1 MNIVDLSIKRPIMVA
16 MGLIACVIF
25 GLMAYFTLPVS
36 LFPDIKVPMV
46 TVQTVYPGAS
56 PQIIESQ
63 ISKKIE
69 DRVSAIS
76 GIDYVTS
83 YSLENASLVLVSFK
97 YGIDENLALQEVKDK
112 VDAIQAELP
121 DDAKKPSI
129 SKIDIS
135 AMSPV
140 MSIVIEGEMA
150 PTELH
155 TFAQTVVNDRL
166 SQVDGVG
173 SIELS
178 GGQER
183 EIRVELDRATVFSR
197 SVPIEQIAGILAAS
211 NVDMP
216 GGNFNLA
223 DQDIPVR
230 LKGEFVDLDQIR
242 DIDVKSPAGVYKLRQ
257 LADVR
262 DAGTAVRQR
271 TVLADKAAG
280 LRNENALLVQVVKNP
295 SSNTISVVAGV
306 NAQLKKIREAYGGK
320 VRFNVIKE
328 DASFVKDS
336 VDDTLSNVYLGI
348 LFTGIVLLFFL
359 HDLRSTLI
367 VALSMPFSIV
377 STFLVMKAMGISVS
391 MISLMGLSCS
401 TGTLVANSVVV
412 LENIFRYKELGH
424 GRTESASRGTKEVLV
439 AVFAST
445 LTNIA
450 VFVPLASMSGM
461 MGAVLANFAWPIVI
475 ATVFSIVVSF
485 TLTPLMA
492 SFVLPATVKKE
503 GRLSLGLERL
513 FKGMEEGYR
522 RMLAALLKKRRRSA
536 LAVVS
541 VVAVFAGSMALFP
554 RIPIEL
560 TPKTDG
566 GKIKISVELPQG
578 SDLESTAAALAEIEK
593 RVGEYEEVSTLLT
606 NLGTLGSLD
615 TDVSVAQMDVFL
627 VPKAARAASNAEL
640 ASRMTVKLSDIP
652 GAQIRVAAVSEID
665 MGGRSAISLFLKGAD
680 NDILRDQSSRIVD
693 RLNRIPG
700 FTNVASSSKSG
711 KPELVFEPDRK
722 RLSEDGLSVQSVAV
736 SLRAAVDGLVA
747 TTYKEG
753 GEEYDIR
760 VALKDAALLDV
771 QDLRNIP
778 IVSSA
783 GVHPLSRYAKID
795 FAEGYNKIIRNNKV
809 RSVELTADLLPG
821 YAQGAAVQAALAAV
835 AELDLPAGYAV
846 EQSSSTEMLQKTVQ
860 DLAMVFVIAVV
871 LTFMLLAATLE
882 SLSQPLFILA
892 TVPLSLIGVVA
903 FCLPLGTVL
912 NFVAMLGI
920 IMLVGIVVNNA
931 ILMLDYYNQLKREG
945 RSPHDALIEAC
956 PTKLK
961 PILMSNI
968 AIVLGMLPMAMG
980 IGASGAEM
988 RQPMGVVIIGGIVV
1002 STALTLF
1009 LIPALEYLLAR
1020 AKEGGARN
1028 GPAPIPT
1035 LTEAEAAALKEY

>member
-1 MNIVDLSIKRPIMVA
+1 MNIVDVSIKRPIMIA
-16 MGLIACVIF
+16 MGLVACVVF
-25 GLMAYFTLPVS
+25 GLLAYFSLPVS

-46 TVQTVYPGAS
+46 TIRTIYAGAS
-56 PQIIESQ
+56 PAIVESQ
-63 ISKKIE
+63 ISKKVE
-69 DRVSAIS
+69 DQVSAIS

-83 YSLENASLVLVSFK
+83 YSLENASIVLASFK
-97 YGIDENLALQEVKDK
+97 YGIDENLALQEVKEK
-112 VDAIQAELP
+112 VEAVQSELP
-121 DDAKKPSI
+121 DDAEKPSI
-129 SKIDIS
+129 SKINMS

-140 MSIVIEGEMA
+140 MSIVLEAEMA
-150 PTELH
+150 PTELYS
-155 TFAQTVVNDRL
+155 FAQTTVNDRL

-173 SIELS
+173 SVDLS

-183 EIRVELDRATVFSR
+183 EIRVELDRHTVFAR

-211 NVDMP
+211 NVDIP
-216 GGNFNLA
+216 GGNFRLG

-230 LKGEFVDLDQIR
+230 LKGEFTDLDQIR
-242 DIDVKSPAGVYKLRQ
+242 DLDVRSPSGVYKLRQ

-262 DAGTAVRQR
+262 DSGTAVRRR
-271 TVLADKAAG
+271 TILVDKAAG
-280 LRNENALLVQVVKNP
+280 VRNENALLVQVVKNP
-295 SSNTISVVAGV
+295 SANTLSVVSGV
-306 NAQLKKIREAYGGK
+306 NRQLEKIKAEYGDA

-328 DASFVKDS
+328 DATFVKDS
-336 VDDTLSNVYLGI
+336 VGDTLSNVYLGI

-367 VALSMPFSIV
+367 VALAMPFSIV
-377 STFLVMKAMGISVS
+377 STFLVMKSMGISVS

-424 GRTESASRGTKEVLV
+424 DRAESASRGTKEVLV

-445 LTNIA
+445 LTNVA
-450 VFVPLASMSGM
+450 VFVPLASMSGV
-461 MGAVLANFAWPIVI
+461 MGAVMANFAWPIVI

-492 SFVLPATVKKE
+492 SFILPTRVKKE
-503 GRLSLGLERL
+503 GKLSLGLEAM
-513 FKGMEEGYR
+513 FKRWEESYKK
-522 RMLAALLKKRRRSA
+522 MLQAVLKKRRRS
-536 LAVVS
+536 LAVV
-541 VVAVFAGSMALFP
+541 AVTVIAFAGSMALFP
-554 RIPIEL
+554 LIPVEL
-560 TPKTDG
+560 SPKTDG

-578 SDLESTAAALAEIEK
+578 SDLELTASTLREIEK
-593 RVGEYEEVSTLLT
+593 RIGEYDEVSSLLT

-627 VPKAARAASNAEL
+627 VPKAQRTASNAVL
-640 ASRMTVKLSDIP
+640 ASRMTKKLSDVP

-665 MGGRSAISLFLKGAD
+665 MGGSSAIALYLKGAD
-680 NDILRDQSSRIVD
+680 NETLQDLSGRIVA
-693 RLNRIPG
+693 RFNRIPG
-700 FTNVASSSKSG
+700 FTNVASSSKQG
-711 KPELVFEPDRK
+711 KSELVFEPDRK
-722 RLSEDGLSVQSVAV
+722 RLSEDGLSVQGVAV

-760 VALKDAALLDV
+760 VSLKDAALLDIE
-771 QDLRNIP
+771 DLRNIP

-783 GVHPLSRYAKID
+783 GTYPLSRYARID
-795 FAEGYNKIIRNNKV
+795 FAKGYNKIIRNNKM
-809 RSVELTADLLPG
+809 RTVELTADLLPG
-821 YAQGAAVQAALAAV
+821 YAQNSSLAEALKAVD
-835 AELDLPAGYAV
+835 ELDLPAGYVV
-846 EQSSSTEMLQKTVQ
+846 EQSSQTEMLGETIRE
-860 DLAMVFVIAVV
+860 LLTVFVIAVL
-871 LTFMLLAATLE
+871 LTYMLLAATLE

-892 TVPLSLIGVVA
+892 TVPLSLIGVVL

-931 ILMLDYYNQLKREG
+931 ILMLDYYNQLRREG
-945 RSPHDALIEAC
+945 RTSRDALIEAC

-1009 LIPALEYLLAR
+1009 LIPALEYLLSR
-1020 AKEGGARN
+1020 AESGKAAAEK
-1028 GPAPIPT
+1028 PIAET
-1035 LTEAEAAALKEY
+1035 LSEADAAALKEY